1 MEKFYIVN
9 YHIEILKQIKFTKM
23 KNIFFLLIIT
33 ILASC
38 KTSKKLS
45 SNVTTKSTAPNIIYI
60 LADDLG
66 YGDIKSFNPESKI
79 PTINLDNMASNGV
92 MFTDAH
98 TSSAVCTPTR
108 YGVLT
113 GRYNWRSPLKSGV
126 LGGYSKSLIRP
137 DRTTVAD
144 ILKNQGYTTAY
155 IGKWHMG
162 WDWTFKGEQ
171 KESINNLHTIQNVD
185 YTKPIKNGPSTHG
198 FDYSFGFCG
207 SLDMPPYVFVE
218 NDMPTMVPS
227 KITQNKD
234 SKGTWRKGPTSEDFI
249 HENILQ
255 DLTDRAINY
264 IGDKANGSK
273 PFFLYL
279 PLPAP
284 HTPILPT
291 EEFLGKSKTN
301 KYGDFVMQVD
311 DVVGQIRKKLKT
323 MGISENTL
331 LVFTSD
337 NGCSP
342 KANFKELEKF
352 KHDPSYVFR
361 GMKADIYEGGHHVP
375 FIVEWPKHALKN
387 ISTDKTIG
395 TTDFFA
401 TCAEISGY
409 KIKDSEGEDS
419 YSMLPLLTNEKGKEI
434 REYIIYHSIDGSF
447 AIKHGDWKLC
457 TTQGSGGWSYPKPQ
471 DIKDG
476 DLYLPVMQLFN
487 IKEDVSETKNLI
499 ISNPKKAAEL
509 KAALKKIILDGR
521 STEGTIQTNEGM
533 EGWKQIEAIIN

>member
-1 MEKFYIVN
+1 MNTFK
-9 YHIEILKQIKFTKM
+9 
-23 KNIFFLLIIT
+23 FLLVL
-33 ILASC
+33 ILVSSC
-38 KTSKKLS
+38 QGSK
-45 SNVTTKSTAPNIIYI
+45 NVNKEVANQKVKVKPNIIYI
-60 LADDLG
+60 LADDMG
-66 YGDIKSFNPESKI
+66 YGDVKSFNPESKI
-79 PTINLDNMASNGV
+79 PTIHLDKMASNGV

-108 YGVLT
+108 YSILT
-113 GRYNWRSPLKSGV
+113 GRYNWRSNLKNGV
-126 LGGYSKSLIRP
+126 LGGYSKSLITP
-137 DRTTVAD
+137 DRATVAD
-144 ILKNQGYTTAY
+144 LLKNQGYTTAY

-162 WDWTFKGEQ
+162 WDWAFKGEE
-171 KESINNLHTIQNVD
+171 KSNLNNLHAIQDVD

-218 NDMPTMVPS
+218 NDMPTMVPT
-227 KITQNKD
+227 KMTENKD
-234 SKGTWRKGPTSEDFI
+234 SKGVWRKGPTSDDFV
-249 HENILQ
+249 HQTVLQ

-264 IGDKANGSK
+264 IGDKANGAE

-284 HTPILPT
+284 HTPILPSD
-291 EEFLGKSKTN
+291 EFLGKSNTN

-311 DVVGQIRKKLKT
+311 DVVGQIRNKLKA

-342 KANFKELEKF
+342 KADFKELEKF
-352 KHDPSYVFR
+352 NHDPSYVFK

-375 FIVEWPKHALKN
+375 FIVEWPNHALKN
-387 ISTDKTIG
+387 ISTDKTIS

-401 TCAEISGY
+401 TCADIAGY
-409 KIKDSEGEDS
+409 SIKDTEGEDS
-419 YSMLPLLTNEKGKEI
+419 YSMLPLLEGENEKEI

-457 TTQGSGGWSYPKPQ
+457 TTQGSGGWSYPKPSE
-471 DIKDG
+471 IKNKK
-476 DLYLPVMQLFN
+476 LNLPEMQLFN
-487 IKEDVSETKNLI
+487 IKEDLAETENLI
-499 ISNPKKAAEL
+499 ASNPKKAAEL
-509 KAALKKIILDGR
+509 KAALKKIILQGR
-521 STEGTIQTNEGM
+521 STVGANQTNEGM
-533 EGWKQIEAIIN
+533 DGWTQIKTIID

>member
-1 MEKFYIVN
+1 
-9 YHIEILKQIKFTKM
+9 M
-23 KNIFFLLIIT
+23 KRVLFLLIIIIST
-33 ILASC
+33 SC
-38 KTSKKLS
+38 NTSK
-45 SNVTTKSTAPNIIYI
+45 NVKDKNNTTTKNTAPNIVYI

-66 YGDIKSFNPESKI
+66 YGDVKSFNPESKI
-79 PTINLDNMASNGV
+79 PTINLDKMASNGV

-108 YGVLT
+108 YGILT
-113 GRYNWRSPLKSGV
+113 GRYNWRSSLKKGV
-126 LGGYSKSLIRP
+126 LGGYSKSLITP
-137 DRTTVAD
+137 NRTTVAD
-144 ILKNQGYTTAY
+144 VLKNQGYKTAY

-162 WDWTFKGEQ
+162 WDWALNGVQKGT
-171 KESINNLHTIQNVD
+171 INNLHTIQDVD

-207 SLDMPPYVFVE
+207 SLDMPPYVYVE
-218 NDMPTMVPS
+218 NDIPTMVPT
-227 KITQNKD
+227 KMTQNKD
-234 SKGTWRKGPTSEDFI
+234 PKGVWRKGPTSDDFV
-249 HENILQ
+249 HQTVLQ

-264 IGDKANGSK
+264 IGNNASGDK

-284 HTPILPT
+284 HTPILPSD
-291 EEFLGKSKTN
+291 EFLGKSNTN
-301 KYGDFVMQVD
+301 EYGDFVMQVD
-311 DVVGQIRKKLKT
+311 DVVGQIRKKLQV

-342 KANFKELEKF
+342 KADFKELAKF

-375 FIVEWPKHALKN
+375 FIVEWPNYALKN

-401 TCAEISGY
+401 TCADIAGY
-409 KIKDSEGEDS
+409 KIKDTEGEDS
-419 YSMLPLLTNEKGKEI
+419 YSMLPLLNNKKTKEI
-434 REYIIYHSIDGSF
+434 REYIVYHSIDGSF

-457 TTQGSGGWSYPKPQ
+457 LTQGSAGWSYPKPQ
-471 DIKDG
+471 EIRKKKL
-476 DLYLPVMQLFN
+476 DLPAMQLFN
-487 IKEDVSETKNLI
+487 IKNDISETKNLI
-499 ISNPKKAAEL
+499 ASNPKKAAEL
-509 KAALKKIILDGR
+509 KAALKKIILEGR
-521 STEGTIQTNEGM
+521 STNGATQTNEGM
-533 EGWKQIEAIIN
+533 EGWKQVKVIVD